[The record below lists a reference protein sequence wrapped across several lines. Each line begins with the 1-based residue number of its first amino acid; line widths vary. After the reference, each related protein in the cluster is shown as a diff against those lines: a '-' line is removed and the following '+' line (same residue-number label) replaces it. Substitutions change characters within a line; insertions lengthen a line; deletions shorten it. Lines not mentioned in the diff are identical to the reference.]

1 MGDTEHSGNESHHR
15 GHGEE
20 HHHGH
25 AHDHAEHG
33 HAHNHAVVGDLRVAL
48 GINVLF
54 TAIEL
59 VGGLLTNSV
68 AIIADAVHDLGD
80 SVTLGIALAMERI
93 AGRQRSPELTFGY
106 RRFSTLGALMTGLV
120 LLVGAVT
127 VLIHTIPRLLEPEAV
142 DTGGMIVLA
151 VVGVAMNA
159 FAALR
164 LSRSGSMNAKAAF
177 LHLMEDVFGWVAVLI
192 GAIAIRLWGFFW
204 LDPLLSVGINVYIV
218 FRAVPIL
225 LQALRVMLQYV
236 PGELSVEEVSDL
248 ITGVSGIQDVHD
260 IHLWTLDGTY
270 TLLSAHVVTDGDRSL
285 SELEQQKDKI
295 REILHTHG
303 IQHVTLELE
312 SSGAGCSEC
321 DL

>member
-1 MGDTEHSGNESHHR
+1 MEHTN
-15 GHGEE
+15 
-20 HHHGH
+20 H
-25 AHDHAEHG
+25 APSNHDHPEHQHGNDDHDHEVHG

-54 TAIEL
+54 TGIEL

-80 SVTLGIALAMERI
+80 SVTLGIALVMERI
-93 AGRQRSPELTFGY
+93 AGKHRTPELTFGY
-106 RRFSTLGALMTGLV
+106 RRFSTLGALVTGLV

-151 VVGVAMNA
+151 VIGVAMNTL
-159 FAALR
+159 AALR

-177 LHLMEDVFGWVAVLI
+177 LHLMEDVFGWIAVLL
-192 GAIAIRLWGFFW
+192 GAIAIRLWGILW

-236 PGELSVEEVSDL
+236 PGELSVDEVSDL
-248 ITGVSGIQDVHD
+248 MTEIPGILDVHD
-260 IHLWTLDGTY
+260 VHLWTLDGTY
-270 TLLSAHVVTDGDRSL
+270 TLLSAHVVSDGDRCL
-285 SELEQQKDKI
+285 SDLEQQKDKI
-295 REILHTHG
+295 REMLHSRG

-312 SSGAGCSEC
+312 SSDAGCSEC